1 MAVGLFTVL
10 RDRNARV
17 YLAGVVVSGLGD
29 SAMLLASG
37 VWVKELTGSDSLAA
51 LVSFC
56 AWAPALAG
64 PFLGTVADRMRRRTL
79 LIATSLVLAAVM
91 AAPVA
96 VRSPEDVWLL
106 FAVLTM
112 VGTGTVLTDAAE
124 TALIASAIPGEL
136 RGDFNGLSRAAIES
150 TSLLGPLVGASLFTV
165 LGGPTVALL
174 NALSFLLGAAAFSL
188 IRVRERAPA
197 RRPRRK
203 WTAETAE
210 GVRHL
215 WRHRTLRALV
225 VAGGCAMVASSL
237 SSTAT
242 YALLDIGLRQPAAVA
257 GVLSSVQGLGSVIGG
272 TAAGALL
279 RRVPPRVLS
288 ALGLTLFAL
297 GALARIAGFLP
308 VVVAGSLLI
317 GLGLPWPLISALT
330 SVQKET
336 PGELLG
342 RVAATANTLVF
353 APTGLA
359 LLAGTALVATL
370 DYRVQLLSAGVLG
383 LTTAVA
389 LALTGR
395 PRAVPSPEP
404 NAETGPREADDATEA
419 GPRETDDATEHRSHR
434 ADASKEG

>member
-1 MAVGLFTVL
+1 MAMGLFTVL

-17 YLAGVVVSGLGD
+17 YLTGVIVSGFGD

-51 LVSFC
+51 LVGFC
-56 AWAPALAG
+56 VWAPALAG
-64 PFLGTVADRMRRRTL
+64 PFLGNVADRMRRRTL
-79 LIATSLVLAAVM
+79 LITTSLVLAAVM
-91 AAPVA
+91 TAPIA
-96 VRSPEDVWLL
+96 VRSPDDVWLL

-112 VGTGTVLTDAAE
+112 VGTGTVLMDAAE
-124 TALIASAIPGEL
+124 TALIASAIPGDI

-150 TSLLGPLVGASLFTV
+150 TGLLGPLIGAGLFTV

-188 IRVRERAPA
+188 IRVREAAPA
-197 RRPRRK
+197 HRPRRN

-210 GVRHL
+210 GIRYL

-225 VAGGCAMVASSL
+225 VAGGCAMAASSL

-242 YALLDIGLRQPAAVA
+242 YALLDTGLRQPAAFA

-272 TAAGALL
+272 LATGALM
-279 RRVPPRVLS
+279 RRVPARFLS
-288 ALGLTLFAL
+288 VLGLTLFAL
-297 GALARIAGFLP
+297 GALARITGFLP

-330 SVQKET
+330 TVQKET
-336 PGELLG
+336 PDELLG

-359 LLAGTALVATL
+359 ILAGTALVATL
-370 DYRVQLLSAGVLG
+370 DYRVQLLAAGVLG
-383 LTTAVA
+383 LTTAV
-389 LALTGR
+389 LLVVTGR
-395 PRAVPSPEP
+395 PHAVPPAGP
-404 NAETGPREADDATEA
+404 NTHHRPHEADAA
-419 GPRETDDATEHRSHR
+419 KKG
-434 ADASKEG
+434 

>member
-1 MAVGLFTVL
+1 MVMT
-10 RDRNARV
+10 
-17 YLAGVVVSGLGD
+17 
-29 SAMLLASG
+29 
-37 VWVKELTGSDSLAA
+37 
-51 LVSFC
+51 
-56 AWAPALAG
+56 APA
-64 PFLGTVADRMRRRTL
+64 
-79 LIATSLVLAAVM
+79 
-91 AAPVA
+91 A

-124 TALIASAIPGEL
+124 TALVASAIPGEL

-150 TSLLGPLVGASLFTV
+150 TSLLGPLIGASLFTV

-188 IRVRERAPA
+188 LRIRETAPGH
-197 RRPRRK
+197 RSRK
-203 WTAETAE
+203 SWTAETAE

-215 WRHRTLRALV
+215 WRHRTLGALV
-225 VAGGCAMVASSL
+225 AAGGCAMVASSL

-242 YALLDIGLRQPAAVA
+242 YALLDTGLGQPAAVA
-257 GVLSSVQGLGSVIGG
+257 GVLSSVQGLGSVAGG

-279 RRVPPRVLS
+279 RRVPPSVLS

-297 GALARIAGFLP
+297 GALARTTGHLP
-308 VVVAGSLLI
+308 VVMAGSLLI

-330 SVQKET
+330 TVQKET
-336 PGELLG
+336 PGALLG

-370 DYRVQLLSAGVLG
+370 DYRIQLLAAG
-383 LTTAVA
+383 A
-389 LALTGR
+389 LALTTAALLALTGH
-395 PRAVPSPEP
+395 PYAVPLPESH
-404 NAETGPREADDATEA
+404 AEHGPHEPGATKK
-419 GPRETDDATEHRSHR
+419 G
-434 ADASKEG
+434 